1 MNMIELQ
8 DWFASL
14 GAATPPTDDEAAKV
28 RAIVATQDETDNCTR
43 ADLLAMLLG
52 GAA

>member
-14 GAATPPTDDEAAKV
+14 SAPVPPTDDEAATI
-28 RAIVATQDETDNCTR
+28 RAIVAAQDEADNCTR

-52 GAA
+52 GVA